1 MDHDKIMMECLSMAT
16 TQGWKGQE
24 ARDEAAKMFALI
36 TGRSYESV
44 IGKPMQ
50 TTTPPKA
57 EVVGKDGEIPKFQDY
72 LKDE

>member
-1 MDHDKIMMECLSMAT
+1 MDHEKIMIECLSMAT
-16 TQGWKGQE
+16 SQGFKGSE

-44 IGKPMQ
+44 IGQPMQ

-57 EVVGKDGEIPKFQDY
+57 EVVGKDGNIPGFTDY
-72 LKDE
+72 LKD

>member
-1 MDHDKIMMECLSMAT
+1 MNHDEIMIECLSMAT
-16 TQGWKGQE
+16 TQGFKGDE
-24 ARDEAAKMFALI
+24 ARQEAAKMFAQI

-57 EVVGKDGEIPKFQDY
+57 EVVGRDGTIPKFQDY
-72 LKDE
+72 LKD